1 MTQGS
6 ALQHFCWQ
14 QLFFWQQFFL
24 APHLVGAG
32 VAHFTGG
39 LAHFAGCGVQHGFLV
54 PQRFEQLQGFEQPQ
68 GFAQPQRFGQ
78 QLCGARQV
86 LQQGGLMVETLRWYV
101 WTVGQHGRLTVGAQH
116 LG

>member
-14 QLFFWQQFFL
+14 QLFFEPHL
-24 APHLVGAG
+24 EAHLEAHLVGFG
-32 VAHFTGG
+32 VQHFTGG

-54 PQRFEQLQGFEQPQ
+54 PQRFEQPL
-68 GFAQPQRFGQ
+68 RFGQ

-101 WTVGQHGRLTVGAQH
+101 WTVGQHGRLIVGAQH